1 MPPNWAGSGLGREAP
16 ASEEA
21 VRLPP
26 QEIELQRIRKK
37 ARSRRLTK
45 TGLRASAKHP
55 AGTRKEKRRVHAQK
69 QNRSSIPP
77 HAQHNRDIV
86 RSIAFFYRLC
96 HNGGCMLGGLF
107 CISR

>member
-21 VRLPP
+21 VRLSP

-45 TGLRASAKHP
+45 TSLRASAKHP
-55 AGTRKEKRRVHAQK
+55 AGDPQRKTPRARAEAESQ
-69 QNRSSIPP
+69 
-77 HAQHNRDIV
+77 QHPAAR
-86 RSIAFFYRLC
+86 AA
-96 HNGGCMLGGLF
+96 
-107 CISR
+107 